1 MPNKRKKNK
10 KILIIED
17 DTFLAELL
25 MGELKRTS
33 IDFDLVPN
41 AEKALEKIIENH
53 PDLII
58 LDIILPG
65 MSGFEFLA
73 IIKANKELSSIPIII
88 LSNLGQKSEIER
100 GMKLGAQAFLVKA
113 NFDLDVLVQK
123 MQEAIEEL

>member
-1 MPNKRKKNK
+1 MSSKRKKNR

-17 DTFLAELL
+17 DIFLAELL
-25 MGELKRTS
+25 IGDLKQTG
-33 IDFDLVPN
+33 IDLDLVPD
-41 AEKALEKIIENH
+41 AEKAMEKIKENQ

-73 IIKANKELSSIPIII
+73 NIKANKKLSSIPIII
-88 LSNLGQKSEIER
+88 LSNLGQKSEIEK

-113 NFDLDVLVQK
+113 NFELDELVQRI
-123 MQEAIEEL
+123 QEAVEEL

>member
-1 MPNKRKKNK
+1 MSSKRKKNR

-17 DTFLAELL
+17 DIFLAELL
-25 MGELKRTS
+25 IGDLEQTG
-33 IDFDLVPN
+33 IDLDLVPD
-41 AEKALEKIIENH
+41 AEKAMEKIKENQ

-73 IIKANKELSSIPIII
+73 NIKANKKLSSIPIII
-88 LSNLGQKSEIER
+88 LSNLGQKSEIEK

-113 NFDLDVLVQK
+113 NFELDELVQRI
-123 MQEAIEEL
+123 QEAVEEL

>member
-1 MPNKRKKNK
+1 MPNKRKINK

-25 MGELKRTS
+25 IGELKQAG

-41 AEKALEKIIENH
+41 AEKGMEKIKEKR

-73 IIKANKELSSIPIII
+73 AIKANKDLSSIPVII

-113 NFDLDVLVQK
+113 NFDLDVLVKK